1 VADTTLAS
9 TSSLQPG
16 RRMTRFDLMTLAA
29 VGISAILAGAAS
41 FALVAAVALP
51 ASEPT
56 IGADPWASL
65 APEASSGVAG
75 GDLVV
80 DVEGGVNSPGIHR
93 LPAGSRVAD
102 ALAAAGGYGENADL
116 AAAAQSLNLAAA
128 VLDGQQIYVPV
139 VGGAPVGG
147 GDDGDE
153 LVNLN
158 RASQSELEALPGIG
172 PVTAEKIRAA
182 RAEQPFATLD
192 ELVTREVLTARQL
205 EQIAD
210 LVTVP

>member
-1 VADTTLAS
+1 MS
-9 TSSLQPG
+9 
-16 RRMTRFDLMTLAA
+16 RFDLMTLAA
-29 VGISAILAGAAS
+29 VGIAAVLAGAAS
-41 FALVAAVALP
+41 LALVAAVALP

-56 IGADPWASL
+56 FAPDPWASL
-65 APEASSGVAG
+65 APEASSGVAA

-80 DVEGGVNSPGIHR
+80 DVEGGVNAPGIHR

-102 ALAAAGGYGENADL
+102 ALAAAGGYAESADL

-128 VLDGQQIYVPV
+128 VVDGQQIYVPV
-139 VGGAPVGG
+139 IGGAPAG
-147 GDDGDE
+147 GDGGDG

-172 PVTAEKIRAA
+172 PVTAEKIIAA
-182 RAEQPFATLD
+182 RAERPFATLD

-205 EQIAD
+205 EQIVE